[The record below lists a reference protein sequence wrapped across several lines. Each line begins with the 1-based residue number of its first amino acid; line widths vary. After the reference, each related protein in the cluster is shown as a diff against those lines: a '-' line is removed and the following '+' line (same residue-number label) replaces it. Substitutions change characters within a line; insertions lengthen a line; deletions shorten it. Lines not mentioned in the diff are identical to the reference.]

1 MCSLP
6 RPNQEEI
13 ENMKSSITSNE
24 SESVKVMKSSGPDS
38 FTGEFHQTF
47 RAELT
52 PILLKLFQNNW
63 RRRNTSKSFYKVSI
77 ILITKPDTHNHFKKG
92 KLQANI
98 TDKYQCKNPQQN
110 IRKLNLTIT
119 LKVSYTVLKW
129 DLIQEYKDSSASASQ

>member
-52 PILLKLFQNNW
+52 PILLKLFQNN
-63 RRRNTSKSFYKVSI
+63 
-77 ILITKPDTHNHFKKG
+77 
-92 KLQANI
+92 
-98 TDKYQCKNPQQN
+98 
-110 IRKLNLTIT
+110 
-119 LKVSYTVLKW
+119 
-129 DLIQEYKDSSASASQ
+129 